1 MRDVNGHDINQ
12 VHLAPR
18 TGAILRLPGATAI
31 VEIAAAIPHL
41 SQIGPNYPN
50 PFNSSTTLRY
60 VVGTSGIVDL
70 SVCDLTGQLV
80 RQLVSRN
87 QREGSYELVWDGTNT
102 RGQAVASGVYVI
114 RLQIGSSFAGSRK
127 LMLVQ

>member
-1 MRDVNGHDINQ
+1 M
-12 VHLAPR
+12 
-18 TGAILRLPGATAI
+18 
-31 VEIAAAIPHL
+31 EIAAAIPHL